1 MRSTTSPP
9 FPPAHR
15 ACDCGR
21 RFYDYDEKG
30 RPQPSA
36 KVQEMIVS
44 LSASKGVARRA
55 LGDEEI
61 VHRLCPP
68 GGL

>member
-1 MRSTTSPP
+1 MI
-9 FPPAHR
+9 A
-15 ACDCGR
+15 GR
-21 RFYDYDEKG
+21 RFYDYDKKG